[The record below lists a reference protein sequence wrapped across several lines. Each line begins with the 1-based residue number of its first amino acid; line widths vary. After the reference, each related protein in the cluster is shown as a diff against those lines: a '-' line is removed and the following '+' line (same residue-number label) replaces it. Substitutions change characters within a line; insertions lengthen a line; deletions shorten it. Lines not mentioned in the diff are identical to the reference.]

1 MIAYIDK
8 FYPCDMDCMGECPK
22 AVCDCKNCIPYEVE
36 VEEKDPEESQRVL
49 TFTRAIEKY
58 IIYY

>member
-1 MIAYIDK
+1 MTTYIDK

-36 VEEKDPEESQRVL
+36 VEEEDSETIQMFN
-49 TFTRAIEKY
+49 T
-58 IIYY
+58 